1 MKRSAGW
8 NPPDGATW
16 TTRFTFVAVALL
28 IVQLAAS
35 EWFRFPLM
43 RHLSLAPGDV
53 GRGEVW
59 ALLTHPFAATL
70 GWESVLGWLA
80 FWFLG
85 HMTEDRIGRTQYLLL
100 LGWCV
105 VAASAGHLGTQS
117 VDAIRRLS
125 EPALGGWG
133 TINIACLFA
142 LVAVE
147 PSARMELGFVRPP
160 MWLVAAFWVL
170 MDVGIAAREMGGG
183 TPQLWGHVASGIAAF
198 ALVWFGA
205 LDRPAKWVASVVA
218 RRRQAEAAKKR
229 EQEGHGPY
237 HAGNVARAADAAKAE
252 RERVDALLEKIGAEG
267 IASLTEAER
276 TFLNEASKRYR

>member
-8 NPPDGATW
+8 NPPDGQTW
-16 TTRFTFVAVALL
+16 TSRFTFVAVALL

-35 EWFRFPLM
+35 EWFRFPLT

-53 GRGEVW
+53 ARGEVW
-59 ALLTHPFAATL
+59 TLLTHPFAATF
-70 GWESVLGWLA
+70 GWESILGWVA

-85 HMTEDRIGRTQYLLL
+85 HMTEDRVGRTQYLLL

-105 VAASAGHLGTQS
+105 VAASAGHLGGQS

-147 PSARMELGFVRPP
+147 PSAKMELGFARAP
-160 MWLVAAFWVL
+160 MWFVAAFWML
-170 MDVGIAAREMGGG
+170 IDVGIAAREMGGG
-183 TPQLWGHVASGIAAF
+183 TPQLWGHVASAIAAF

-205 LDRPAKWVASVVA
+205 LDRPAKWIASGAA
-218 RRRQAEAAKKR
+218 RRREAAAARKR
-229 EQEGHGPY
+229 DAEGPGPY
-237 HAGNVARAADAAKAE
+237 RAGNVARADAAAKAE
-252 RERVDALLEKIGAEG
+252 RERVDALLAKIGAEG
-267 IASLTEAER
+267 ISSLTEAER
-276 TFLNEASKRYR
+276 AFLNEASKRYR